1 MLISIS
7 ALIGF
12 GIFGMLFLSTLS
24 LVMSF
29 LLEGRISLRIRIRW
43 EEIIQIIKLRSNQK
57 ENTIDFNNYNLFL

>member
-1 MLISIS
+1 MLISIL

-24 LVMSF
+24 LVMFF
-29 LLEGRISLRIRIRW
+29 LLESRISLRIIIRW
-43 EEIIQIIKLRSNQK
+43 EEIIQIIKLRLNQK